1 MRILRELSRRKL
13 RTSLTITG
21 ITIGIWALVVFSSLA
36 NQINGLVGMG
46 SEYFAD
52 KIVVTDGVA
61 FGSSPMRLDD
71 VEIIAGLDGVGAV
84 QPKVEIPW
92 DPDPIGFG
100 APDFLVGTI
109 PGADAGFETLK
120 LELATGR
127 QLIAEDTGNV
137 VVLGSTIARK
147 YGVVAGGTV
156 DIRGESFEVLGTL
169 QPTLSSPDT
178 NGFIPLSTA
187 QALYLGDLPPLVAES
202 LQADE
207 LANQIVVF
215 PEVGA
220 DPTTVAAAIEAA
232 VENSATMTGAEFSET
247 VGATTVIFNA
257 IIIGVAAISL
267 IVGGLSVINTMAMSV
282 AERTREIGIRRAIG
296 GSRRRI
302 VRELVAEAGVIGL
315 LGGLIGLGLGAAV
328 VVLVNEAGRSSG
340 TVLFDLTE
348 DRGFAVG
355 FSTILGMVAGII
367 PAWTAAR
374 LDSCRP
380 ALRMTN
386 LRTTKERTMN
396 LIEATDLRKTY
407 RLSRRTSID
416 ALQGVD
422 VSIAAGEM
430 VAIMGPSRLRK
441 STLMH
446 LLGLLHAPDTDT
458 ARPRPCASMG
468 SMRRTLSDGER
479 TSTGSIDR
487 LRVPVLQP
495 GPDAHR
501 RGERGP
507 RRRVCRRRPVRQTV
521 WPRAPRWR
529 RSALPSERGTG
540 RMELLGASSSAWP
553 SPVPS

>member
-52 KIVVTDGVA
+52 KIVVTDGMA

-92 DPDPIGFG
+92 DPDPAIGFG

-109 PGADAGFETLK
+109 PGADAGFETFT

-127 QLIAEDTGNV
+127 QLTAEDTGNV

-340 TVLFDLTE
+340 TVLFDLTTQTAA
-348 DRGFAVG
+348 FAVG

-374 LDSCRP
+374 LDPVS
-380 ALRMTN
+380 ALRY
-386 LRTTKERTMN
+386 E
-396 LIEATDLRKTY
+396 
-407 RLSRRTSID
+407 
-416 ALQGVD
+416 
-422 VSIAAGEM
+422 
-430 VAIMGPSRLRK
+430 
-441 STLMH
+441 
-446 LLGLLHAPDTDT
+446 
-458 ARPRPCASMG
+458 
-468 SMRRTLSDGER
+468 
-479 TSTGSIDR
+479 
-487 LRVPVLQP
+487 
-495 GPDAHR
+495 
-501 RGERGP
+501 
-507 RRRVCRRRPVRQTV
+507 
-521 WPRAPRWR
+521 
-529 RSALPSERGTG
+529 
-540 RMELLGASSSAWP
+540 
-553 SPVPS
+553 

>member
-52 KIVVTDGVA
+52 KIVVTDGTA

-92 DPDPIGFG
+92 DPDPAIGFG

-109 PGADAGFETLK
+109 PGADAGFETFT

-340 TVLFDLTE
+340 TVLFDLTAQTAA
-348 DRGFAVG
+348 FAVG

-374 LDSCRP
+374 LDPVS
-380 ALRMTN
+380 ALRY
-386 LRTTKERTMN
+386 E
-396 LIEATDLRKTY
+396 
-407 RLSRRTSID
+407 
-416 ALQGVD
+416 
-422 VSIAAGEM
+422 
-430 VAIMGPSRLRK
+430 
-441 STLMH
+441 
-446 LLGLLHAPDTDT
+446 
-458 ARPRPCASMG
+458 
-468 SMRRTLSDGER
+468 
-479 TSTGSIDR
+479 
-487 LRVPVLQP
+487 
-495 GPDAHR
+495 
-501 RGERGP
+501 
-507 RRRVCRRRPVRQTV
+507 
-521 WPRAPRWR
+521 
-529 RSALPSERGTG
+529 
-540 RMELLGASSSAWP
+540 
-553 SPVPS
+553 